1 MASLKGDVCELMGV
15 SDDQVGDTSNLF
27 ALGLGSLQLMRL
39 TRRLKRS
46 GAPVSFAALA
56 RDARLTAWHALL
68 NSGPE
73 PAGTGEEA
81 DPAPV
86 KGAAALPA
94 GPAKARVRADPHQPF
109 ALTPVQQAYWVGRR
123 DDKSLGGVGCHV
135 YLEIDSA
142 QLDPERLERAVHALH
157 ARHSMLRA
165 CFTEWGTQRIADSPT
180 WPGLTVYDHRRQPWD
195 AVEKAVIKIRTAL
208 SHRRL
213 EVARGEVLDVQLSRL
228 PDAVDRMHIN
238 VDLLACDIRGIRL
251 LLDDLAALYD
261 DPTSL
266 EALTY
271 TFPQYLADCAAD
283 RSAERE
289 RSREHWRRRLPDLPG
304 GPRLPLAVQPDDVA
318 RPRFQRLTH
327 ELSWQEWATLRV
339 RASEHGITPAVLLA
353 TAFAEIL
360 GRWSSQ
366 QHFLLGVPLCD
377 RDQSVHP
384 EADRIVGDF
393 TGLVL
398 LEVDLTRSTG
408 FLESAQAVQR
418 QLHEDIGNAAYTGI
432 DVLRDMIREDGDTP
446 RAAPVVFTCDTEYP
460 LVPDAFAERF
470 GELSWM
476 VSQIPQVWLSSQ
488 AYRTREGG
496 VLLVWDAV
504 EELFPE
510 GLLDAMM
517 SGQAELLRDLV
528 VMDWN
533 SRPAA
538 ELPTAQRERCGA
550 TAAEPRPG
558 RGRLLHQTFFE
569 RSRERSDTPALLWG
583 MSGVLAHQALADQA
597 LRIARALRERGIGR
611 GDSVIVVASQRAQQ
625 IAAVL
630 GVLAAGGTYVPL
642 SADQPAERR
651 EWIARVSGARLVL
664 AGTGAPVPGG
674 PPTEVLSIGDALL
687 GDPLPAPV
695 PADPED
701 IAYAVF
707 ALGPS
712 AMPRLVEVT
721 HRAAV
726 HTIDGVDK
734 RLDIRPLDRVLAI
747 SAPDS
752 ALAVWDMFGPLTEGG
767 AVVLAG
773 ETDLRDAFAWLA
785 LCERHRVTVWNSVP
799 ALMDM
804 LLAVAETEGL
814 PRSLRL
820 ALLSGDWRRTDLE
833 RWTQAATHGR
843 CRLLSLGGAAET
855 VIWANTYEMRFV
867 PSQWRAVPYIRP
879 LPGQKFRVVDPHGR
893 DTPDWVAGE
902 VWIGGSGLAQGYRG
916 DPGLTAERFCEVAG
930 ERWFRSG
937 GMGRYW
943 PDGSLEFLGRMG
955 RQLRADG
962 LPVELDEIEAVLLE
976 HPQIAGATVVPVGE
990 QRRELVAAVSYP
1002 KPLTAIR
1009 TEGRAGR
1016 ARALASDCAALSAEH
1031 ALTETV
1037 LAAYVAEY
1045 MGDQQGRL
1053 ALRSLSVAEDR
1064 RPHLALWLDYL
1075 TGREVLHMTDEVLTV
1090 GPRWAEVR
1098 DEARAGLLPE
1108 EARHTPLERTAQA
1121 WSRALPLLRDILA
1134 GETSPAVLYD
1144 DSELSPERASEALDG
1159 ARESIVA
1166 VSRELAAEAERRPDP
1181 LAVAEW
1187 AGMRGESAVRLLAG
1201 LPPGAIEFT
1210 LLDPSAAR
1218 LADAE
1223 ARLAAGVHVV
1233 RTVRQDASRV
1243 AEDQLHRY
1251 DAVLVNDVIS
1261 RTPHP
1266 QATAAALN
1274 MVLKPG
1280 GRLYLLTRVSP
1291 SPLALLTGVSSAEPL
1306 TPAGAEEWAE
1316 FLTGAGLADVKVTRE
1331 ELDGVVLVQAVRTS
1345 THGYLDTRALRDWLA
1360 DRLPTHMIP
1369 GTIVGLPML
1378 SVSRNRKVDR
1388 RWVRQLLAGSAEPV
1402 QAHSDP
1408 PRGPL
1413 EKAVAALWTQSLGVP
1428 VTGRDTDFF
1437 LHGGDSM
1444 LAARLALA
1452 IRRRLGVELTMPE
1465 LLRVPT
1471 VAAMSALIEG
1481 QSAPSR
1487 SRGSAPGTQGDGDYK
1502 EFGKGTL

>member
-15 SDDQVGDTSNLF
+15 PDEQVGDTSNLF
-27 ALGLGSLQLMRL
+27 ELGLGSLQLMRL
-39 TRRLKRS
+39 TRWLKRS

-56 RDARLTAWHALL
+56 RDARLTAWHALV
-68 NSGPE
+68 NSAPE
-73 PAGTGEEA
+73 PAGTDEE
-81 DPAPV
+81 
-86 KGAAALPA
+86 A
-94 GPAKARVRADPHQPF
+94 GPASVNGAATLPSGPAKVGVRADPHQPF

-123 DDKSLGGVGCHV
+123 DDRSLGGVGCHV
-135 YLEIDSA
+135 YLEIDSP
-142 QLDPERLERAVHALH
+142 QLDPERLECAIHALH

-165 CFTEWGTQRIADSPT
+165 CFTEWGTQRVADTPA
-180 WPGLTVYDHRRQPWD
+180 WPGLTVYDHRRQPGD
-195 AVEKAVIKIRTAL
+195 AVEKAVLKIRTAL

-213 EVARGEVLDVQLSRL
+213 EISRGEVLDVQLSRL
-228 PDAVDRMHIN
+228 PHAIDRIHIN
-238 VDLLACDIRGIRL
+238 VDLLACDIQGIRL

-266 EALTY
+266 EDLTY
-271 TFPQYLADCAAD
+271 TFPQYLADCASD
-283 RSAERE
+283 RSEERE
-289 RSREHWRRRLPDLPG
+289 RSREYWRRRLPELPG
-304 GPRLPLAVQPDDVA
+304 GPRLPLAVEPDGVV
-318 RPRFQRLTH
+318 RPRFQRRTH
-327 ELSWQEWATLRV
+327 ELTWQEWATLRV

-366 QHFLLGVPLCD
+366 QHFLLSVPLCD

-398 LEVDLTRSTG
+398 LEVDLTRGTG
-408 FLESAQAVQR
+408 FLERAQAVQR
-418 QLHEDIGNAAYTGI
+418 QLHEDIDNAAYTGI

-446 RAAPVVFTCDTEYP
+446 RAAPVVFTCDTEDP

-476 VSQIPQVWLSSQ
+476 VSQIPHVWLSSQ

-496 VLLVWDAV
+496 VLLAWDAV

-517 SGQAELLRDLV
+517 SGQAALLRDLAA
-528 VMDWN
+528 MDW
-533 SRPAA
+533 STRPAA
-538 ELPTAQRERCGA
+538 ELPAAQRERRKA
-550 TAAEPRPG
+550 TGAEPRPDP
-558 RGRLLHQTFFE
+558 GRLLHQTFFE
-569 RSRERSDTPALLWG
+569 RSRERSDAPALLWG
-583 MSGVLAHQALADQA
+583 MSGVLTHQTLADQA
-597 LRIARALRERGIGR
+597 LRIARALYERGIGR
-611 GDSVIVVASQRAQQ
+611 GDSVIVTASQRRQQ

-630 GVLAAGGTYVPL
+630 GVLAAGGTYMPL
-642 SADQPAERR
+642 SADQPAEHQ

-664 AGTGAPVPGG
+664 AGTDAPVPGG
-674 PPTEVLSIGDALL
+674 LPTDVLSIGDALL
-687 GDPLPAPV
+687 ADPLAAPV

-701 IAYAVF
+701 IAYAIF

-712 AMPRLVEVT
+712 AMPRVVEVT

-726 HTIDGVDK
+726 HTVDDIAK
-734 RLDIRPLDRVLAI
+734 RLDIGPLDRVLAV

-752 ALAVWDMFGPLTEGG
+752 DLAVWDMFGPLTEGG
-767 AVVLAG
+767 ALVLVG
-773 ETDLRDAFAWLA
+773 EADLRDAFAWLA

-799 ALMDM
+799 PLMDM
-804 LLAVAETEGL
+804 LIAVAETEGL

-833 RWTQAATHGR
+833 RWTRAATHGR
-843 CRLLSLGGAAET
+843 CRLVTLGGAAET

-867 PSQWRAVPYIRP
+867 PSQWRAVPFITP
-879 LPGQKFRVVDPHGR
+879 LPGQKFRVVDPQGR
-893 DTPDWVAGE
+893 DSPDWVAGE
-902 VWIGGSGLAQGYRG
+902 LWIGGSGLAQGYRG

-955 RQLRADG
+955 QQLRIEG
-962 LPVELDEIEAVLLE
+962 LPVELDEIEAVLLG
-976 HPQIAGATVVPVGE
+976 HPQIARAIVVPVGE
-990 QRRELVAAVSYP
+990 RRRELVAAVACP
-1002 KPLTAIR
+1002 KPLTGTRA
-1009 TEGRAGR
+1009 EGRAGR
-1016 ARALASDCAALSAEH
+1016 TRALASDCAALSVEH

-1037 LAAYVAEY
+1037 LASHVAEY
-1045 MGDQQGRL
+1045 MGDQRGRL
-1053 ALRSLSVAEDR
+1053 AVRSLSVAEDR
-1064 RPHLALWLDYL
+1064 RPHLELWLDYL
-1075 TGREVLHMTDEVLTV
+1075 TGREVLHTTGDVLTV

-1098 DEARAGLLPE
+1098 DEARAGLLRE
-1108 EARHTPLERTAQA
+1108 EVRGTPLERTAQA
-1121 WSRALPLLRDILA
+1121 WSRALPLLRGILA

-1144 DSELSPERASEALDG
+1144 DSDLSPEHLCAALDG
-1159 ARESIVA
+1159 ARESLVA
-1166 VSRELAAEAERRPDP
+1166 VARELAADAERRPEP

-1187 AGMRGESAVRLLAG
+1187 AGMSGRSAVRLLAA
-1201 LPPGAIEFT
+1201 LPSGTIDFT
-1210 LLDPSAAR
+1210 LLDPSEAR

-1223 ARLAAGVHVV
+1223 ARLAAGAHVV
-1233 RTVRQDASRV
+1233 RTLRQDVSRV
-1243 AEDQLHRY
+1243 PEDQLHRY

-1291 SPLALLTGVSSAEPL
+1291 SPLALLTGISSPEPL
-1306 TPAGAEEWAE
+1306 TPVGAEEWAE
-1316 FLTGAGLADVKVTRE
+1316 FLTGAGLAEVEVTRE
-1331 ELDGVVLVQAVRTS
+1331 EPDGVVLVQARTS
-1345 THGYLDTRALRDWLA
+1345 THGYLDTRAFRDWLA

-1369 GTIVGLPML
+1369 GSIVGLPML
-1378 SVSRNRKVDR
+1378 SLSRNRKVDR
-1388 RWVRQLLAGSAEPV
+1388 RWVRQLLAGSAEQV

-1437 LHGGDSM
+1437 LDGGDSL

-1481 QSAPSR
+1481 RRGPLR
-1487 SRGSAPGTQGDGDYK
+1487 SSGGAPGTQDDDSYK